1 MENENGTFWEH
12 LEVLRGTLIRTI
24 IVVLVASII
33 VFLFKDFVFNNI
45 IFAATKNDF
54 LTYKIFNKI
63 NAALGLESRINIQPV
78 KIINTQ
84 LAAQLFIH
92 MSVSFF
98 IGLIISVPYITGE
111 IWHFIKPAL
120 YKNEEKIALK
130 STIFMGILFY
140 LGVLTSFFVIFPL
153 SVNFLA
159 AYKVTSEV
167 DNLID
172 LDSYTNT
179 FISLSLS
186 MGAVFEFPAAAYF
199 LAKIGILKSSFMKK
213 YRRHAFVVIL
223 IAAAI
228 ITPTTDMFTMFL
240 VAAPLQM
247 LYEISTKIVK
257 RVESE
262 N

>member
-63 NAALGLESRINIQPV
+63 NAALGLESRINI
-78 KIINTQ
+78 Q